1 MDNKSNNKT
10 ESYLLVF
17 GGLLFLLTALY
28 TVFISETSDIVVVV
42 LNGIAGVFLI
52 SLGIF
57 RIFKK

>member
-1 MDNKSNNKT
+1 MDNKSNNNT

-17 GGLLFLLTALY
+17 AGLLFLLTAFY
-28 TVFISETSDIVVVV
+28 TAFISETSDIVVMA

-52 SLGIF
+52 SYGLF